1 MLCFIFNY
9 SPWEQLIAQLQTL
22 GVYFL
27 VSLLIK
33 YSFPV
38 WTPQSGASS
47 KLRGAGWFVKNYFN
61 LCAICS
67 SAKERWEWNLWF
79 QKFHLCW
86 RIFHVIGFFF
96 SHSKLCHKDCHKANA
111 MRVNRVIMETTD
123 LNCLQFI
130 MELLILTSVMK
141 KHFTGENCKFTFQ

>member
-1 MLCFIFNY
+1 MIPEI
-9 SPWEQLIAQLQTL
+9 S
-22 GVYFL
+22 
-27 VSLLIK
+27 SLL
-33 YSFPV
+33 
-38 WTPQSGASS
+38 
-47 KLRGAGWFVKNYFN
+47 KNIS
-61 LCAICS
+61 CDS
-67 SAKERWEWNLWF
+67 
-79 QKFHLCW
+79 
-86 RIFHVIGFFF
+86 FFF